1 VPKTRPYSD
10 PFSIFPDC
18 IKLFR
23 GTLEREREKSSEVF
37 NLSVIGQEVRLQNI
51 PAINLAALTKCVE
64 RFQLDACKTVSL
76 TSGHQMGGVEWRRQ
90 KDCRERLII
99 ERRVNLSLLSW
110 DIRMINT

>member
-1 VPKTRPYSD
+1 MPRRAKNQTLLRPFLHLPRLHKT
-10 PFSIFPDC
+10 FP
-18 IKLFR
+18 
-23 GTLEREREKSSEVF
+23 GNAGERERVF

-99 ERRVNLSLLSW
+99 ERK
-110 DIRMINT
+110 TG